1 MAFSIISMADV
12 VQHPLYEKVKDKEN
26 ALDGLLYSM
35 GMDIE
40 KNYEVS
46 VCEHRSDLTGQVNVC
61 ERFCGEERTD
71 ENWLAIK
78 KRI

>member
-1 MAFSIISMADV
+1 MLKIISKADV
-12 VQHPLYEKVKDKEN
+12 VQHPLYEKVKNKPK
-26 ALDGLLYSM
+26 ALEGLLYSM

-40 KNYEVS
+40 KNYETS
-46 VCEHRSDLTGQVNVC
+46 VCEHRSELTGKVNNC

-78 KRI
+78 RRL